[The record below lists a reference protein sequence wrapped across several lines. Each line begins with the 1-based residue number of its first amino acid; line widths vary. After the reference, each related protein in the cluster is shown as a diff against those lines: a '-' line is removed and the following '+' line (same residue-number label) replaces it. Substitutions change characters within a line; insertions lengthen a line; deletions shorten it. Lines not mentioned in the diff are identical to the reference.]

1 MGISQRNHLDG
12 NRMKNI
18 FIVLDLPVLQAVTC
32 ERVEAAAKLS
42 QTIME
47 ERSQKDI
54 EMQQV
59 LAQAR
64 ASIPATVNL
73 ASERMDDVT
82 MLTDGKNTYT
92 VQFINSTEQTPV
104 DSDHE

>member
-1 MGISQRNHLDG
+1 MFYG
-12 NRMKNI
+12 NCTAKLFGWKPHEKLYSI
-18 FIVLDLPVLQAVTC
+18 FFLLQAVTC

-82 MLTDGKNTYT
+82 LLTDGKNTYT

>member
-1 MGISQRNHLDG
+1 
-12 NRMKNI
+12 MKNYSAERH
-18 FIVLDLPVLQAVTC
+18 LLVLQAVTC

-64 ASIPATVNL
+64 ASIPATVSL
-73 ASERMDDVT
+73 ASDRIDDVT
-82 MLTDGKNTYT
+82 LLTDGKNTYT
-92 VQFINSTEQTPV
+92 VQFINSAEQTPV
-104 DSDHE
+104 DSDRE